1 MESVTVYDGESSIIQ
16 VTAKL
21 VIKNFV
27 RVMSVFEPGM
37 CFESDKFTLGDTD
50 WTIKVY
56 PNGFKEEFRGNVSVF
71 LSNKTDAD
79 VNVICHLVTDVKTT
93 SCDNTKPL
101 KANKLR
107 GQNTFATH
115 AICTEAYQEKDFVVT
130 AKVEAPGQ
138 NVKVIGKQSA
148 APSKKRKF
156 NVLENVYTKMQRTDF
171 TLVFDGEEVPCHKHI
186 LAAASS
192 ALEAMV
198 ENKHREAIEGKANM
212 KLSEEV
218 GRAFVRFIYTGSR
231 IFP

>member
-1 MESVTVYDGESSIIQ
+1 MLPCKWGST
-16 VTAKL
+16 
-21 VIKNFV
+21 
-27 RVMSVFEPGM
+27 
-37 CFESDKFTLGDTD
+37 
-50 WTIKVY
+50 
-56 PNGFKEEFRGNVSVF
+56 VSVG
-71 LSNKTDAD
+71 DR
-79 VNVICHLVTDVKTT
+79 CHTV
-93 SCDNTKPL
+93 SFGNTNPM
-101 KANKLR
+101 KAKAIR
-107 GQNTFATH
+107 GQDKFATH

-171 TLVFDGEEVPCHKHI
+171 TLVFYGEEVPCHKHI